1 MIGAERLARRGFRS
15 HLSPVVQES
24 SMSSVN
30 IRFAGSPFT
39 PRIAA
44 ARLVLA
50 SLAGLGL
57 AGPAVIAGV
66 ATPAA
71 AQAGRQHAAPTAEA
85 FVQTEANKALAI
97 LRDSSMSLGV
107 KKQAFYAF
115 INQVAD
121 VPKITDFV
129 LGRSRRSLTPAQY
142 SAFAEAFRAYADSV
156 YESRLSDYHG
166 QGLSVTGS
174 IARSP
179 DDVVV
184 TSVITGA
191 GASGAS
197 SVVNWRV
204 LRGADGRWHVV
215 DVQAQGVWLA
225 IVEQQDFASTL
236 ANHNGD
242 ISVLI
247 SQLQAD
253 AAKGAPKSRNP

>member
-1 MIGAERLARRGFRS
+1 MSCLPTRFVKSPLTTRLAAAVAA
-15 HLSPVVQES
+15 LS
-24 SMSSVN
+24 
-30 IRFAGSPFT
+30 
-39 PRIAA
+39 
-44 ARLVLA
+44 
-50 SLAGLGL
+50 L
-57 AGPAVIAGV
+57 AGPAIITGI

-71 AQAGRQHAAPTAEA
+71 AQTGRQHAAPTAEA
-85 FVQTEANKALAI
+85 FVQSEANRALVI
-97 LRDSSMSLGV
+97 LRDSSMSVSV
-107 KKQAFYAF
+107 KKQEFYSF

-121 VPKITDFV
+121 VPKITEFV
-129 LGRSRRSLTPAQY
+129 LGRYRRSLTPAQY

-156 YESRLSDYHG
+156 YETRLSDYHG
-166 QGLSVTGS
+166 QGLNVTGS
-174 IARSP
+174 VARTP

-184 TSVITGA
+184 SSVITGA

-204 LRGADGRWHVV
+204 LRGPDGRWHVV

-247 SQLQAD
+247 HQLQAD
-253 AAKGAPKSRNP
+253 AVQGAPTGRSH

>member
-1 MIGAERLARRGFRS
+1 MLRPFTRLPG
-15 HLSPVVQES
+15 
-24 SMSSVN
+24 
-30 IRFAGSPFT
+30 RFVGSPLT
-39 PRIAA
+39 RRVAA
-44 ARLVLA
+44 AFTAL
-50 SLAGLGL
+50 SL
-57 AGPAVIAGV
+57 AGPAIMAG
-66 ATPAA
+66 APTPAA
-71 AQAGRQHAAPTAEA
+71 AQASRQHAAPTAEA
-85 FVQTEANKALAI
+85 FVQSEANRALTI
-97 LRDSSMSLGV
+97 LRDSSMSLSA

-129 LGRSRRSLTPAQY
+129 LGRYRRSLTPAQY

-166 QGLSVTGS
+166 QGLAVTGS
-174 IARSP
+174 IARTP

-184 TSVITGA
+184 TSAITGA
-191 GASGAS
+191 GAAGPS

-247 SQLQAD
+247 HQLQTD
-253 AAKGAPKSRNP
+253 ATQGAPVSRGR

>member
-1 MIGAERLARRGFRS
+1 
-15 HLSPVVQES
+15 
-24 SMSSVN
+24 MSRQP
-30 IRFAGSPFT
+30 IRFVGRFPARFAA
-39 PRIAA
+39 PRFVI
-44 ARLVLA
+44 A
-50 SLAGLGL
+50 SLAALSL
-57 AGPAVIAGV
+57 AGPAIVAGV

-71 AQAGRQHAAPTAEA
+71 AQAGRQHAAPGAEA
-85 FVQTEANKALAI
+85 FVQSEANKALVI
-97 LRDSSMSLGV
+97 LRDPSMSVSV
-107 KKQAFYAF
+107 KKQEFYSF

-129 LGRSRRSLTPAQY
+129 LGRYRRIVTPAQY

-166 QGLSVTGS
+166 QGLQVTGS

-191 GASGAS
+191 GASGPS

-204 LRGADGRWHVV
+204 LRGGDGRWHVV

-242 ISVLI
+242 IAVLTR
-247 SQLQAD
+247 QLQTD
-253 AAKGAPKSRNP
+253 ALQGAPTSRGH

>member
-1 MIGAERLARRGFRS
+1 MIGLERLARRGFRP
-15 HLSPVVQES
+15 HLTCVVQES
-24 SMSSVN
+24 SMSRPHT
-30 IRFAGSPFT
+30 RFA
-39 PRIAA
+39 AA
-44 ARLVLA
+44 LVAL
-50 SLAGLGL
+50 SLSGPAMVGGL
-57 AGPAVIAGV
+57 AAS
-66 ATPAA
+66 AA
-71 AQAGRQHAAPTAEA
+71 AQPTRQHAAPTAEA
-85 FVQTEANKALAI
+85 FVQSEATKALSI
-97 LRDSSMSLGV
+97 LRDSSMSLSA
-107 KKQAFYAF
+107 KKEAFYTF

-129 LGRSRRSLTPAQY
+129 LGRYRRSLTPAQY

-156 YESRLSDYHG
+156 YETRLADYRG

-174 IARSP
+174 IARTP

-184 TSVITGA
+184 TSVITGE
-191 GASGAS
+191 GASGPS

-242 ISVLI
+242 IGVLI
-247 SQLQAD
+247 RQLQAD
-253 AAKGAPKSRNP
+253 AAQSASTKGASTSRGR

>member
-1 MIGAERLARRGFRS
+1 MSRQPARL
-15 HLSPVVQES
+15 
-24 SMSSVN
+24 
-30 IRFAGSPFT
+30 AGSPLSTRF
-39 PRIAA
+39 AA
-44 ARLVLA
+44 AFAALC
-50 SLAGLGL
+50 L
-57 AGPAVIAGV
+57 AGPATIVDV

-71 AQAGRQHAAPTAEA
+71 AQAGRQHAAPAAEA
-85 FVQTEANKALAI
+85 FVQGEANRALEI
-97 LRDSSMSLGV
+97 LRDSSMSV
-107 KKQAFYAF
+107 SMKKQEFYSF

-129 LGRSRRSLTPAQY
+129 LGRYRRSLTPEQY
-142 SAFAEAFRAYADSV
+142 SAFAKAFRAYADSV
-156 YESRLSDYHG
+156 YETRLSDYHG
-166 QGLSVTGS
+166 QGLNVTGS
-174 IARSP
+174 IARTP

-191 GASGAS
+191 GASGPS

-242 ISVLI
+242 ISVLT
-247 SQLQAD
+247 SQLQAE
-253 AAKGAPKSRNP
+253 AVQGAPISRGH

>member
-1 MIGAERLARRGFRS
+1 MSCLPTRFVKSPLTTRLAAAVAA
-15 HLSPVVQES
+15 LS
-24 SMSSVN
+24 
-30 IRFAGSPFT
+30 
-39 PRIAA
+39 
-44 ARLVLA
+44 
-50 SLAGLGL
+50 L
-57 AGPAVIAGV
+57 AGPAIITGI
-66 ATPAA
+66 ATPAV
-71 AQAGRQHAAPTAEA
+71 AQTGRQHAAPTAEA
-85 FVQTEANKALAI
+85 FVQSEANRALVI
-97 LRDSSMSLGV
+97 LRDSSMSVSV
-107 KKQAFYAF
+107 KKQEFYSF

-129 LGRSRRSLTPAQY
+129 LGRYRRSLTPAQY

-156 YESRLSDYHG
+156 YETRLSDYHG
-166 QGLSVTGS
+166 QGLNVTGS
-174 IARSP
+174 VARTP

-184 TSVITGA
+184 SSVITGA

-204 LRGADGRWHVV
+204 LRGPDGRWHVV

-247 SQLQAD
+247 HQLQAD
-253 AAKGAPKSRNP
+253 AVQGAPTGRSH

>member
-1 MIGAERLARRGFRS
+1 MLC
-15 HLSPVVQES
+15 LP
-24 SMSSVN
+24 
-30 IRFAGSPFT
+30 IRFVKSPLAT
-39 PRIAA
+39 HLAA
-44 ARLVLA
+44 AVA
-50 SLAGLGL
+50 AISL
-57 AGPAVIAGV
+57 AGPAIIASV

-71 AQAGRQHAAPTAEA
+71 AQTGRQHAAPTAEA
-85 FVQTEANKALAI
+85 FVQSEANKALVI
-97 LRDSSMSLGV
+97 LRDSSMSLSV
-107 KKQAFYAF
+107 KKQEFYSF

-129 LGRSRRSLTPAQY
+129 LGRYRRSLTPAQY

-156 YESRLSDYHG
+156 YETRLSDYHG
-166 QGLSVTGS
+166 QGLAVTGS
-174 IARSP
+174 VARTP

-184 TSVITGA
+184 TSTITGA

-247 SQLQAD
+247 HQLQAD
-253 AAKGAPKSRNP
+253 AIQGAPTGRSH

>member
-1 MIGAERLARRGFRS
+1 
-15 HLSPVVQES
+15 
-24 SMSSVN
+24 MSRQP
-30 IRFAGSPFT
+30 IRFRA
-39 PRIAA
+39 PRFVAPRFAI
-44 ARLVLA
+44 
-50 SLAGLGL
+50 AGLAALSL
-57 AGPAVIAGV
+57 AGPAMIAGV
-66 ATPAA
+66 PTPAA
-71 AQAGRQHAAPTAEA
+71 AEAGRQHAAPAAEA
-85 FVQTEANKALAI
+85 FVQSEANKALTI
-97 LRDSSMSLGV
+97 LRDSSMSLGA
-107 KKQAFYAF
+107 KKEAFYAF

-129 LGRSRRSLTPAQY
+129 LGRYRRSLTPAQY

-156 YESRLSDYHG
+156 YETRLSDYHG
-166 QGLSVTGS
+166 QGLNVTGS
-174 IARSP
+174 VARTP

-184 TSVITGA
+184 SSVITGA

-204 LRGADGRWHVV
+204 LRGPDGRWHVV

-247 SQLQAD
+247 HQLQAD
-253 AAKGAPKSRNP
+253 AVQGAPTGRSH

>member
-1 MIGAERLARRGFRS
+1 MSCLPTRFVKSPLTTRLAAAVAA
-15 HLSPVVQES
+15 LS
-24 SMSSVN
+24 
-30 IRFAGSPFT
+30 
-39 PRIAA
+39 
-44 ARLVLA
+44 
-50 SLAGLGL
+50 L
-57 AGPAVIAGV
+57 AGPAIITGI

-71 AQAGRQHAAPTAEA
+71 AQTGRQHAAPTAEA
-85 FVQTEANKALAI
+85 FVQSEANRALVI
-97 LRDSSMSLGV
+97 LRDSSMSVSV
-107 KKQAFYAF
+107 KKQEFYSF

-129 LGRSRRSLTPAQY
+129 LGRYRRSLTPAQY

-156 YESRLSDYHG
+156 YETRLSDYHG
-166 QGLSVTGS
+166 QGLNVTGS
-174 IARSP
+174 VARTP

-184 TSVITGA
+184 SSVITGA

-204 LRGADGRWHVV
+204 LRGPDGRWHVV

-247 SQLQAD
+247 HQLQAD
-253 AAKGAPKSRNP
+253 AVQGAPTGRSH